1 MKEKSTRKDGSS
13 NVQTR
18 LEGFMSK
25 EKGQVITQDAEMR
38 VCALE
43 GCSNEFPVLSGRRPR
58 LYCSDAHR
66 YEAHRRSRNSPPDP
80 QTIFSQAISLL
91 SQGTRINVEES
102 KARLELAERL
112 AASEREKLEALK
124 ELDKLVAEN
133 AELQARIE
141 DLEDALAVSKA
152 EVAEA
157 HERIEVVGQEMT
169 ERLRAQEAK
178 YEDQLATVAEMRA
191 SEQEAW
197 QQEREGLLAKLNE
210 VYAENGTLKEALAH
224 EERRRGELTQVLQE
238 KEEDIATLR
247 AGVERAIQDV
257 STKGDELQE
266 AQQKIEAQAWE
277 ISALCG
283 ERDYLRAELQNAR
296 LTSEGLQA
304 QVRELKEVIEGLRD
318 QFGKIK
324 VVQVGVQRSRSE
336 KGQK

>member
-1 MKEKSTRKDGSS
+1 MKQG
-13 NVQTR
+13 
-18 LEGFMSK
+18 
-25 EKGQVITQDAEMR
+25 KGQVITQDAEMR

-43 GCSNEFPVLSGRRPR
+43 GCSNQFPVVRGRRPR

-66 YEAHRRSRNSPPDP
+66 YEAFRRSRSGSPDP

-157 HERIEVVGQEMT
+157 HERNEASVQEMT

-197 QQEREGLLAKLNE
+197 QQEREELLAKLNQ
-210 VYAENGTLKEALAH
+210 VNVENGTLKEALAH
-224 EERRRGELTQVLQE
+224 EEQRREELNQVLQE
-238 KEEDIATLR
+238 REEDIATLR

-257 STKGDELQE
+257 GAKGDQLQE

-296 LTSEGLQA
+296 LTSEGLQTQA
-304 QVRELKEVIEGLRD
+304 RELKEVIEGLRD

-324 VVQVGVQRSRSE
+324 VVQVGGQRSRPE